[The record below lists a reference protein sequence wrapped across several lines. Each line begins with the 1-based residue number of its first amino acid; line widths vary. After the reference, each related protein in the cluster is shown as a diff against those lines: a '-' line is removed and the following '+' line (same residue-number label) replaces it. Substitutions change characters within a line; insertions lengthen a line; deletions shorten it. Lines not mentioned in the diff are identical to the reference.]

1 MNNLE
6 IKLKQEYKWASLNE
20 FFHHNSKYY
29 KKIDNGN
36 ILFVVGYTD
45 TTPFA
50 NIFLNNLSGFTFK
63 NKLLPEE
70 IRNFLSY
77 HENTWANKNVNY
89 VYNPL
94 FLQDHSA
101 TTNQA
106 CCLLPKS
113 FRLYK
118 TLDTSAGL
126 SEEVDDNLKDFFSG
140 ERQVNNSTYF
150 ISRHLPVIPCFYY
163 KNLEKVKIVKIG
175 HRDLYTNYVL
185 WFLEAIKLGYLKD
198 ESALRKSIEN
208 QGPISILAKFD
219 ELRQEVSIDEF
230 TYGPILLSLL
240 DNQWMALPN
249 LQRKL
254 SVILNN
260 SDSRLN
266 TKLRI
271 DTATH
276 LTVELHSSMM
286 DFPVFQDNLYNLDYD
301 SLFSFQYWEDVEKAI
316 EATSAMYN
324 LYYYREDLKK
334 YWDVTDVLLCKM
346 ATSLVTILN
355 RFIYD

>member
-6 IKLKQEYKWASLNE
+6 IKLKQEYKWATLNE
-20 FFHHNSKYY
+20 FFQHNSKYY

-36 ILFVVGYTD
+36 ILFVVGEID

-63 NKLLPEE
+63 DKLLPEE

-113 FRLYK
+113 FWLYK

-126 SEEVDDNLKDFFSG
+126 SEEVDDNLKDFFLG

-175 HRDLYTNYVL
+175 HRDLYTDYVL

-208 QGPISILAKFD
+208 RGLTSILAKFD
-219 ELRQEVSIDEF
+219 ELQQEVNINEF

-240 DNQWMALPN
+240 DNQWMAIPN
-249 LQRKL
+249 LQRKI
-254 SVILNN
+254 SVILNYK
-260 SDSRLN
+260 DDRIN

-271 DTATH
+271 DTAKE
-276 LTVELHSSMM
+276 LTSEVHSSMM
-286 DFPVFQDNLYNLDYD
+286 DFPIFQNTLYKLDHY
-301 SLFSFQYWEDVEKAI
+301 SLFSLQHWDDIEKAI
-316 EATSAMYN
+316 VATDAMYN
-324 LYYYREDLKK
+324 LYYYQAVLKEYDTVVNALISK
-334 YWDVTDVLLCKM
+334 IAYELL
-346 ATSLVTILN
+346 TSLNIL
-355 RFIYD
+355 IYE